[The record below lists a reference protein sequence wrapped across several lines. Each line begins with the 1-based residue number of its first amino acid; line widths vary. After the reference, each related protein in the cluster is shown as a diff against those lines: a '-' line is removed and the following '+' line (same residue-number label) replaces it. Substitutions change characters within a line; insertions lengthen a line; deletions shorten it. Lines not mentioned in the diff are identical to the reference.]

1 MLTRETA
8 LDLVRTYVKKENNIK
23 HMIGVGAIMSSVASR
38 LGEDANR
45 WGIVGILH
53 DIDFEVCTGP
63 ADHTIKAK
71 DLLKDAVDADV
82 IEAIMAHNFE
92 NTKVPV
98 DSHLKIG
105 LIACDAVSGLV
116 LACAL
121 VMPSKKIVDVKLE
134 SLIKKYRSKDFAKGV
149 SRDRISRCAE
159 LGLSLDEF
167 LGLAL
172 SGMKGVSDQLG
183 L

>member
-1 MLTRETA
+1 M
-8 LDLVRTYVKKENNIK
+8 
-23 HMIGVGAIMSSVASR
+23 
-38 LGEDANR
+38 
-45 WGIVGILH
+45 H
-53 DIDFEVCTGP
+53 DVDFEVCTGP
-63 ADHTIKAK
+63 VDHTIKAK
-71 DLLKDAVDADV
+71 DLLKGAVDADV

-98 DSHLKIG
+98 DSRLNIG
-105 LIACDAVSGLV
+105 LVACDAVSGLV

-121 VMPSKKIVDVKLE
+121 VMPSKNIVDVKLE
-134 SLIKKYRSKDFAKGV
+134 SLIKKHRSKDFAKGV